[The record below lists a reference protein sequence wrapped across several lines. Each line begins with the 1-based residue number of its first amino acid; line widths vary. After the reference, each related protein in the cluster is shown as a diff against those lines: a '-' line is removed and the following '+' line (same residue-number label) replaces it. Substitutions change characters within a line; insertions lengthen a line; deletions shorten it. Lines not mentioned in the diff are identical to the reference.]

1 MMMMLQKRPTATAA
15 TMMPLKKHVATT
27 TKTVAST
34 PSRQSNLQ
42 HRNRHQK
49 HTLIFLKTTQFMHGF
64 ALFFV
69 ARMQAHANPTEN
81 FMLAILQMGIKIFQH
96 TKAKKKE
103 KIENK

>member
-1 MMMMLQKRPTATAA
+1 M
-15 TMMPLKKHVATT
+15 
-27 TKTVAST
+27 
-34 PSRQSNLQ
+34 
-42 HRNRHQK
+42 HR
-49 HTLIFLKTTQFMHGF
+49 F
-64 ALFFV
+64 AFFFV